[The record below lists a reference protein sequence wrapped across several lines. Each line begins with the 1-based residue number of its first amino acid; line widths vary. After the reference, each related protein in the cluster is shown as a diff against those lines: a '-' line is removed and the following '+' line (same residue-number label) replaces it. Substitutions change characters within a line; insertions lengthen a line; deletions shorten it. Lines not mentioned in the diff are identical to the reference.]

1 MDKTANPAVLAQ
13 LRLVGGRIRDAR
25 TLRRWPQGEL
35 AQRAGLSR
43 DTIFRLEAGRPVTTE
58 ALFAVFDALGQL
70 DGVDHLMDARADALS
85 ASLLA
90 QRIPRRARSSKDR
103 L

>member
-1 MDKTANPAVLAQ
+1 MNKPSNSAVLSQ
-13 LRLVGGRIRDAR
+13 LFQVGGRIRDAR
-25 TLRRWPQGEL
+25 TLRRWPQAEL

-43 DTIFRLEAGRPVTTE
+43 DTIFRLEAGRSVSTE
-58 ALFAVFDALGQL
+58 ALLSVLDTLGQL
-70 DGVDHLMDARADALS
+70 DSVDHLMDARADPLS

-90 QRIPRRARSSKDR
+90 QRIPRRARSRKEP